1 MLKAVGDSK
10 LSKKF
15 QITVPK
21 RVREILGLD
30 SDDLVVFVVKKRD
43 VVIRRGRVTIR

>member
-1 MLKAVGDSK
+1 LKAIGDSK

-21 RVREILGLD
+21 RVREILRLD
-30 SDDLVVFVVKKRD
+30 SEDLVVFVAKKND
-43 VVIRRGRVTIR
+43 VVIRRGRVTIK

>member
-1 MLKAVGDSK
+1 LKAVGDSK

-21 RVREILGLD
+21 RVRERLRLD
-30 SDDLVVFVVKKRD
+30 SEDLVVFILKRND
-43 VVIRRGRVTIR
+43 IVIRRGKVTIR

>member
-1 MLKAVGDSK
+1 LKTIGDSK

-21 RVREILGLD
+21 RVRQVLRLNSE
-30 SDDLVVFVVKKRD
+30 DLVVFIVKRRD
-43 VVIRRGRVTIR
+43 VVIRRGRVTVR

>member
-1 MLKAVGDSK
+1 MKAIGDSK

-21 RVREILGLD
+21 RVRKILRLD
-30 SDDLVVFVVKKRD
+30 SEDLVVFIIKRKD
-43 VVIRRGRVTIR
+43 IVIRRGKVALG